1 VDRSEPPPGW
11 QTPRVGADEC
21 MVVRITTTI
30 DDRGAADRL
39 AESLVADRLA
49 ACVHIGAP
57 VRSTYRWRGVVELA
71 DEVVLT
77 CTTSEVSVDA
87 CAQALSSRHPY
98 ELPQVLID
106 RVVATPGYAAWVE
119 ESTLEVG

>member
-1 VDRSEPPPGW
+1 MDRSELPPGW

-30 DDRGAADRL
+30 DDRRAAERL
-39 AESLVADRLA
+39 AGSLVEDRLA

-57 VRSTYRWRGVVELA
+57 VRSTYRWRGVVEVA

-77 CTTSEVSVDA
+77 CTTSEGSVEA
-87 CAQALSSRHPY
+87 CVQTLSSRHPY

-106 RVVATPGYAAWVE
+106 RVAAAPAYAAWVE
-119 ESTLEVG
+119 ESTLGAG

>member
-1 VDRSEPPPGW
+1 MERSAPVSGW
-11 QTPRVGADEC
+11 QTPRVDADEC
-21 MVVRITTTI
+21 TVVQVTTTV
-30 DDRGAADRL
+30 DDRTVAERL
-39 AESLVADRLA
+39 ARSLVEARLA
-49 ACVHIGAP
+49 ACVHIGEP
-57 VRSTYRWRGVVELA
+57 VRSIYRWRGVIEEA

-77 CTTSEVSVDA
+77 CTTSEVAVDA

-106 RVVATPGYAAWVE
+106 RVAATPGYAAWVE

>member
-1 VDRSEPPPGW
+1 
-11 QTPRVGADEC
+11 VGADEC

-30 DDRGAADRL
+30 DDRSAADRL
-39 AESLVADRLA
+39 AESLVEDRLA

-57 VRSTYRWRGVVELA
+57 VRSTYRWRGVVEAA

-77 CTTSEVSVDA
+77 CTTSEDSVDA
-87 CAQALSSRHPY
+87 CVQTLSSRHPY

-106 RVVATPGYAAWVE
+106 RVAATPGYAAWVE
-119 ESTLEVG
+119 ESTLGAG